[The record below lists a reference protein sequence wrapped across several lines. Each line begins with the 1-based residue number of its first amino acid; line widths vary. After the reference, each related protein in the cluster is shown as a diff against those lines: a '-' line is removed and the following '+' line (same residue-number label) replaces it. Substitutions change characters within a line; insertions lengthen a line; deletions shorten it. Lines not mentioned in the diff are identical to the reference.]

1 MALFRGEGRRQGDL
15 VSGRDLSRVCCLANT
30 QAPECAESLGR
41 LEDRLREGGYEIVDE
56 PGTVEDGAQVLLVLG
71 GDGFLME
78 CLHRYDF
85 PQQPIFGVNFGTVGF
100 HMNPQSCLDDVVEI
114 LTSGNYQADEHP
126 VLRVNAE
133 LEDGRQEELF
143 AFNDVLLERQTRQS
157 VRFSVFLDGVLFNKF
172 AGDGFV
178 VATAAGST
186 AYNLAA
192 GGPAVHPEL
201 AAMVVTPLYPHQA
214 VPFSSVRFSLAVPL
228 DRSLVFVAEDLPKRG
243 MRLVADG
250 RPLDG
255 ASRVEV
261 LDSTRRITL
270 LRAENMGFAEVLSR
284 KIIGG

>member
-1 MALFRGEGRRQGDL
+1 MTIPE
-15 VSGRDLSRVCCLANT
+15 LSRICCLANT
-30 QAPECAESLGR
+30 EAPECSESVQR
-41 LEDRLREGGYEIVDE
+41 LEKDLRENGYELVDE
-56 PGTVEDGAQVLLVLG
+56 PGTPEDGAQLLVVLG

-78 CLHRYDF
+78 CLHRHDF
-85 PQQPIFGVNFGTVGF
+85 PSQPIFGVNFGTVGF
-100 HMNPQSCLDDVVEI
+100 HMNPQSCLDDVVEV
-114 LTSGNYQADEHP
+114 LSSGNYKADKHP
-126 VLRVNAE
+126 ALKVNAQ
-133 LEDGRQEELF
+133 LEDGGKRELF

-192 GGPAVHPEL
+192 GGPAVHPDL

-228 DRSLVFVAEDLPKRG
+228 DRSLLFEAEDLPKRG

-255 ASRVEV
+255 AAKVEV
-261 LDSTRRITL
+261 QDSGRRITL
-270 LRAENMGFAEVLSR
+270 LRVGNMGFAEVLSR

>member
-1 MALFRGEGRRQGDL
+1 MTTGNF
-15 VSGRDLSRVCCLANT
+15 SRVCCLANKD
-30 QAPECAESLGR
+30 APDCAASLQR
-41 LEDRLREGGYEIVDE
+41 IEEQFTKAGYDLVDE
-56 PGTVEDGAQVLLVLG
+56 PGSAEDGAQLLVILG

-100 HMNPQSCLDDVVEI
+100 HMNPQACLDDVVE
-114 LTSGNYQADEHP
+114 LLSAGDYEADEHP
-126 VLRVNAE
+126 ALKVKVLC
-133 LEDGRQEELF
+133 EDGGERELL

-157 VRFSVFLDGVLFNKF
+157 VRFRVFLDGVLFNKF

-192 GGPAVHPEL
+192 GGPAVHPDL
-201 AAMVVTPLYPHQA
+201 SAMVVTPLYPHQA
-214 VPFSSVRFSLAVPL
+214 VPFNSVRFSLAVPL
-228 DRSLVFVAEDLPKRG
+228 DRSLLFKAEDLPKRG

-255 ASRVEV
+255 AAEVEV
-261 LDSTRRITL
+261 MDSGRRITL
-270 LRAENMGFAEVLSR
+270 LRLENSGFAEVLSR

>member
-1 MALFRGEGRRQGDL
+1 MTIPG
-15 VSGRDLSRVCCLANT
+15 LSRICCLANT
-30 QAPECAESLGR
+30 DVPECAESVQR
-41 LEDRLREGGYEIVDE
+41 LEKDLRESGFELVDE
-56 PGTVEDGAQVLLVLG
+56 PGNTEDGAQLLVVLG

-85 PQQPIFGVNFGTVGF
+85 PSQPVFGVNFGTVGF
-100 HMNPQSCLDDVVEI
+100 HMNPQSCLDDVVEV
-114 LTSGNYQADEHP
+114 LSSGNYKADEHP
-126 VLRVNAE
+126 VLGVDAQ
-133 LEDGRQEELF
+133 LEDGGKRELF

-192 GGPAVHPEL
+192 GGPAVHPDL

-228 DRSLVFVAEDLPKRG
+228 ARSLLFEAEDLPKRG

-255 ASRVEV
+255 AAKVEV
-261 LDSTRRITL
+261 RDSGRRITL
-270 LRAENMGFAEVLSR
+270 LRVENMGFAEVLSR

>member
-1 MALFRGEGRRQGDL
+1 MSAQG
-15 VSGRDLSRVCCLANT
+15 VSRICCLANT
-30 QAPECAESLGR
+30 QAPECAASLER
-41 LEDRLREGGYEIVDE
+41 LESSLRAGGYELVDE
-56 PGTVEDGAQVLLVLG
+56 PGTAEDGAEVLVVLG

-85 PQQPIFGVNFGTVGF
+85 PEQPIFGVNFGTVGF

-114 LTSGNYQADEHP
+114 LSSGNYQADEHP
-126 VLRVNAE
+126 VLRVKTE
-133 LEDGRQEELF
+133 LEDGGQQELF

-178 VATAAGST
+178 VSTAAGST

-228 DRSLVFVAEDLPKRG
+228 DRSLVFAAEDLPKRG
-243 MRLVADG
+243 VRLVADG

-255 ASRVEV
+255 AAQIEV